1 MNRNEEYFALL
12 EQLEGEPPTA
22 LEDCVEKARK
32 KARAR
37 RGWRFSLASLGGMAA
52 AFVLMVNVSLPFAL
66 ACARIPGLKEL
77 TAAVAFAPSLKAAVQ
92 NDFLQYIGQEQQ
104 SGELTMKL
112 DYLIFDSS
120 QLHFFCS
127 VSGGDYD
134 SFHVFPKITGP
145 DGEKLTGYSINSGMS
160 QPGELTDFGVSFND
174 GFQVPEA
181 LRLTCDVTARKESIG
196 IAPAQASDRYSHEDP
211 RDLGVVATFSFDLT
225 LDPRF
230 TAPGKTFAPE
240 EWVTVDHQ
248 RLLIESLDVNPT
260 NARLTVRFD
269 EENTAWCSG
278 LRFYLTDAK
287 GNSYSSG
294 SAISSGA
301 NLVSSGT
308 GEDGMVVYYLESPYF
323 TGKEPYTL
331 HITGADWLDKGQ
343 EWVTVDLEKGT
354 AQGLPA
360 KTELVGL
367 RREGENV
374 RLSFSTPYRDKQL
387 FSWTFRDEEGAEFHV
402 SSGGYHKRENEDGSI
417 TEVEE
422 FLLPDYSGSSLEIK
436 LNYTRVVEMEEEV
449 VVKVGE

>member
-12 EQLEGEPPTA
+12 GQLEKENPAA

-32 KARAR
+32 KARAH
-37 RGWRFSLASLGGMAA
+37 RGWRVSLASLGGMAA
-52 AFVLMVNVSLPFAL
+52 AFILMVNLSLPFAM
-66 ACARIPGLKEL
+66 ACARIPGLREL

-92 NDFLQYIGQEQQ
+92 NDFLQYIGQEK
-104 SGELTMKL
+104 SNEGLTMKL

-120 QLHFFCS
+120 QLHFFYS

-134 SFHVFPKITGP
+134 SFHVFPAISGP
-145 DGEKLTGYSINSGMS
+145 DGEELTGFSINSGMS
-160 QPGELTDFGVSFND
+160 QPGELTDFGVTFND
-174 GFQVPEA
+174 GFQAPEA
-181 LRLTCDVTARKESIG
+181 LRLTCKVTARKESVG
-196 IAPAQASDRYSHEDP
+196 MAPEKASDHFSNEDP
-211 RDLGVVATFSFDLT
+211 RDLGEVASFTFELT

-248 RLLIESLDVNPT
+248 RLLIESLEVNPT

-269 EENTAWCSG
+269 ENNTAWCNG
-278 LRFYLTDAK
+278 LHFYLTDAK

-294 SAISSGA
+294 SAVSSGA

-354 AQGLPA
+354 ARGLPVE
-360 KTELVGL
+360 TELVEL

-374 RLSFSTPYRDKQL
+374 GLSFSTPYHNKQL
-387 FSWTFRDEEGAEFHV
+387 FSWTFRDEEEAEFHV
-402 SSGGYHKRENEDGSI
+402 SSGSYYKRENEDGSV

-422 FLLPDYSGSSLEIK
+422 FSLPGYSGSILEIK
-436 LNYTRVVEMEEEV
+436 LNYTRIVELEEEV
-449 VVKVGE
+449 LVRVE